1 MSSDSELITSP
12 ANPAIKSL
20 RRLARRTGRAH
31 GAAELIVEG
40 PAAVA
45 EALPF
50 LHAAY
55 VSPKAAARHAGLV
68 RQLRSAGVSVH
79 AVAEDLLD
87 DVAGT
92 VTPQGLLAVAKLPVG
107 DLDVV
112 ISAASLVVVL
122 HQIRDPGNAGAAIRT
137 ADAAGADAVV
147 VTAGSVDPRGS
158 KAVRA
163 SAGSLFHLPVVT
175 GQPFEAVA
183 QACKAAGLQLVA
195 AAASGERD
203 IAAVDLTTPTA
214 LVFGNEAHGLDG
226 AALAHCDLVARVSMH
241 EVPRDG
247 FDGTAE
253 SLNLAATVAV
263 VTFEAARQRRSE
275 PRL

>member
-1 MSSDSELITSP
+1 MSSDAELITSP

-40 PAAVA
+40 PAAVT

-55 VSPKAAARHAGLV
+55 ISPKASARHAGLV
-68 RQLRSAGVSVH
+68 HRLRQGGVAVH
-79 AVAEDLLD
+79 AVTDELLD
-87 DVAGT
+87 SVAGT
-92 VTPQGLLAVAKLPVG
+92 VTPQGVLAVAKLPVAEI
-107 DLDVV
+107 DEVLD
-112 ISAASLVVVL
+112 AASLVVVL
-122 HQIRDPGNAGAAIRT
+122 HEIRDPGNAGAAIRT

-147 VTAGSVDPRGS
+147 VTAGSVDPRGP

-175 GQPFEAVA
+175 GQHVEAVA
-183 QACKAAGLQLVA
+183 DGCAAAGVQLVA
-195 AAASGERD
+195 AAASGDRD
-203 IAAVDLTTPTA
+203 ITDVDLTAPTA
-214 LVFGNEAHGLDG
+214 LLFGNEARGLPDDVLG
-226 AALAHCDLVARVSMH
+226 RCEIVARVPMH
-241 EVPRDG
+241 DRPRAG

-263 VTFEAARQRRSE
+263 VTFEAARQRSRT
-275 PRL
+275 PR